1 MTILPG
7 CGARRPSINVITE
20 VIGIPPADRTQFR
33 AWSQRILVN
42 PTPLNMLL
50 AIPAIRALLAYIR
63 RQAAA
68 RRREPRDD
76 LLTGLVQA
84 EEDGDRLTEDELLG
98 MVFLLLVAG
107 HETTVGLL
115 TNGTYALLRH
125 PEQLARL
132 RAEPELMETAVEEL
146 LRYDGPLQTT
156 ELAFARAPFTLH
168 DVAIPQGAIVLP
180 AILSA
185 NRDAAAFE
193 RPDEL
198 DITRQPNRHLAF
210 GGGIHYCLGAPLAR
224 LEARIGLC
232 ALLERSPGLRLAASP
247 EALHYQNLMIIHRW
261 QTLPVQM

>member
-7 CGARRPSINVITE
+7 CGARRPFINVITE
-20 VIGIPPADRTQFR
+20 MIGIPPADRTQFR

-125 PEQLARL
+125 PE
-132 RAEPELMETAVEEL
+132 
-146 LRYDGPLQTT
+146 
-156 ELAFARAPFTLH
+156 
-168 DVAIPQGAIVLP
+168 
-180 AILSA
+180 
-185 NRDAAAFE
+185 
-193 RPDEL
+193 
-198 DITRQPNRHLAF
+198 
-210 GGGIHYCLGAPLAR
+210 
-224 LEARIGLC
+224 
-232 ALLERSPGLRLAASP
+232 
-247 EALHYQNLMIIHRW
+247 
-261 QTLPVQM
+261 